1 MRLRS
6 EEEPEP
12 DEDPGEAPAA
22 TAVPTPVV
30 PAVASEGREH
40 EYRTE
45 LLTAAEVLDGS
56 TLAERL
62 TAASAEGWDLVDVIP
77 AGDQHAVLLR
87 RQKSPQRGPRPVGFA
102 PPSG

>member
-30 PAVASEGREH
+30 PAVAAEGREH

-77 AGDQHAVLLR
+77 AGDRHAVLLR
-87 RQKSPQRGPRPVGFA
+87 RQKPPQRGPRPVGFA